1 MVSIRAQASQNNQP
15 REDEMDDFGDN
26 ASDLSLP
33 GIGTRTFKIENNAH
47 SYGDQKKDHERI
59 RIQYLESNLKKT

>member
-1 MVSIRAQASQNNQP
+1 MVNTRAQASQNNQP

-33 GIGTRTFKIENNAH
+33 RIALEIENNAH
-47 SYGDQKKDHERI
+47 SYGDQERDHVFKTRSCN
-59 RIQYLESNLKKT
+59 ESVFKN